1 MAEIE
6 ITQVIYPSTRSGWL
20 EAGVGFLAA
29 GGLCRKNI
37 YGFDDDKPKPGVRV
51 CVYGYWNARYDPIAE
66 IAEPNWLAYCQRHN
80 YALRLYPGAFTDTED
95 DDRMHDP
102 VRGEARFP
110 LYHDSRGLFDIVMYL
125 DIDSLFVDM
134 GKSVKD
140 ALYNRR
146 QVLYNGQ
153 EMMEQSR
160 PAASFLWTY
169 DENGPNSSLLIAR
182 TDDKTEQHLRYA
194 YEYAKN
200 NNNVRHDRIERG
212 GISDQDAMTAL
223 MSARHFRDT
232 FGIASRR
239 AEVGIAYKEADVTPQ
254 TWIRSYA
261 GMSFDE
267 KLAAMKERAG
277 V

>member
-6 ITQVIYPSTRSGWL
+6 ITQVIHPSTRSGWL

-95 DDRMHDP
+95 GDRMHDP

-110 LYHDSRGLFDIVMYL
+110 LYHDSRGLFDIVCYV
-125 DIDSLFVDM
+125 DIDSLFVNMD
-134 GKSVKD
+134 V
-140 ALYNRR
+140 RIE
-146 QVLYNGQ
+146 QVIDRGDINNPPTY
-153 EMMEQSR
+153 ETR
-160 PAASFLWTY
+160 FLWSY
-169 DENGPNSSLLIAR
+169 DENGPNTSLLIAR

-223 MSARHFRDT
+223 MNRPPFSHT
-232 FGIASRR
+232 FGSCYAAS
-239 AEVGIAYKEADVTPQ
+239 EVGIAYKEADVKPT

-261 GMSFDE
+261 GMSLEE
-267 KLAAMKERAG
+267 KITAMKERAG

>member
-95 DDRMHDP
+95 GDRMHDP

-125 DIDSLFVDM
+125 DIDSLFLNMDLTVERCVDAYYWP
-134 GKSVKD
+134 D
-140 ALYNRR
+140 TL
-146 QVLYNGQ
+146 
-153 EMMEQSR
+153 ER
-160 PAASFLWTY
+160 PIPQKPFAWTY
-169 DENGPNSSLLIAR
+169 DDNGPNSSLLIAR
-182 TDDKTEQHLRYA
+182 TDDRTEQHLRFA
-194 YEYAKN
+194 YEYAKA

-212 GISDQDAMTAL
+212 GVSDQDAMTAL
-223 MSARHFRDT
+223 MQRPPFSKT
-232 FGIASRR
+232 FGHCFAASD
-239 AEVGIAYKEADVTPQ
+239 VGIAYKEADVKPT

-261 GMSFDE
+261 GMSLEE
-267 KLAAMKERAG
+267 KITAMKERAG